1 MTPRL
6 RASGPRPRGR
16 TLVELMVSIAIGL
29 GVTAAI
35 AAAFV
40 STSRTARYAD
50 GSSTLADTA
59 QTALLLMGDA
69 MRQAGYGEIVGS
81 DLTLG
86 PGDAASMRSQTLF
99 GDGAHLGG
107 CTGGRLVDDTS
118 PNPVC
123 AVADTPKFDTVFVR
137 FQGDASV
144 APSQSPIGDCLG
156 VAVPQEPLPPGHIG
170 LARTPSRPMVQN
182 VYYGRD
188 VGDGN
193 GGRLWCRGN
202 GRATADDAFAAA
214 APIAGN
220 VEEFK
225 VFYGFDDVR
234 YANPLASP
242 VGTVRSLRDAS
253 YLNGLS
259 SATGN
264 PWDHVI
270 AVHVCLVVR
279 TPAPQGADLA
289 AHRTYT
295 RCPMNAQEAG
305 GPPIQESA
313 SDGALRRTY
322 SQVFV
327 VRARSPAS
335 PKEFLP

>member
-29 GVTAAI
+29 SVTAAI
-35 AAAFV
+35 AAAFL
-40 STSRTARYAD
+40 STSHMARYAD

-69 MRQAGYGEIVGS
+69 LRQAGYGEIVGS

-107 CTGGRLVDDTS
+107 CTGGRVDDDTLTTLG
-118 PNPVC
+118 C
-123 AVADTPKFDTVFVR
+123 AKPDTPDFDTVFVR

-144 APSQSPIGDCLG
+144 APSQSPIADCLG
-156 VAVPQEPLPPGHIG
+156 IAVPQEPLPPGHIG

-188 VGDGN
+188 
-193 GGRLWCRGN
+193 GRLWCRGN
-202 GRATADDAFAAA
+202 GRAAVKDPFAAA

-220 VEEFK
+220 VEQFK

-234 YANPLASP
+234 HANPLASP
-242 VGTVRSLRDAS
+242 VGTVRSLRDAT

-259 SATGN
+259 SATSN

-289 AHRTYT
+289 AHRTYK
-295 RCPMNAQEAG
+295 RCPRDSQEAG
-305 GPPIQESA
+305 GGLVQETA

-322 SQVFV
+322 TQVFV